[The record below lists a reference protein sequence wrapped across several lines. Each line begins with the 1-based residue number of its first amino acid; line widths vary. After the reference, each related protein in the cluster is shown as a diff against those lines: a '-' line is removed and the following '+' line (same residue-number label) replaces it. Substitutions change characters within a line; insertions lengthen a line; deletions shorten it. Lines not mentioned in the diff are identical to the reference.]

1 MGLSNKLVATGIAA
15 GAALVYYA
23 HRRRARTGE
32 SYVSILRQL
41 PSDAQRWVVDAQR
54 KATLALED
62 GKSAARQRE
71 DELTRRLTAGS
82 APATEG

>member
-41 PSDAQRWVVDAQR
+41 PSDAQR